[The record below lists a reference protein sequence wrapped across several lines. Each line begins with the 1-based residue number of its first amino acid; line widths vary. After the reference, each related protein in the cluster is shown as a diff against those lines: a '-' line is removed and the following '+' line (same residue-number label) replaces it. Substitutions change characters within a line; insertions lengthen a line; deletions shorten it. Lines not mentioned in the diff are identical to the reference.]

1 MGKSYSNP
9 AVFASAFEVQA
20 TKPLDAR
27 FVLDN
32 VADLTN
38 GTIDYPYV
46 GLVVNIKGTD
56 QLYVL
61 TALDANP
68 TGSNHTWKLIKGAES
83 VNNGIQGVQTSL
95 ETVKSEINSKISGV
109 QGDIDA
115 LIQKHD
121 ADIDGVQGHIEQ
133 VRKDLLG
140 DELDTTFNT
149 LKAVQDWANVHGTEY
164 ADLVKTVSDNKTE
177 WDGKISG
184 VQGQLTGVQTAIE
197 NKHKSDVESVQGQI
211 TTLTT
216 NLGKETAGIQGRITN
231 LEDKEKNDIKGVQ
244 TQLTSAKSELENK
257 ITELE
262 NSVNND
268 VADQISGIQTRVD
281 ELESKETEDIA
292 GVQTQLTG
300 VQTAIESAHKID
312 VLGLQTQLSN
322 VQSTLSNKHNAD
334 ITGVQGQIT
343 TLTTNLGNETA
354 GIQSRITNLED
365 KEKNDIKGVQGQ
377 ITTLTTNLGN
387 ETAGIQSRI
396 KTLEDKET
404 ADISGVQ
411 GQISNL
417 RTELLGSEELDETLD
432 TMKEIGD
439 WIKGHQGEYNDL
451 LNLQKTGVQGV
462 QTQLTGVQT
471 AIENAHKIDVL
482 GLQTQ
487 LSNVQSK
494 HNADIS
500 GVQSQFNNKIDNA
513 TSGLQTRLEGVQSQ
527 FNTETSGLQTRLAG
541 VQSQFNTET
550 SGLQTRIVNLV
561 TKETNDIKG
570 VQGQITT
577 LTSTHNTDK
586 AALEN
591 AIEDSMLYASAA
603 LDNWKTVAVGGIG
616 VNTTPVSFEG
626 KTISQVLDMILYP
639 TLYPKVPSG
648 KPSVSI
654 SYPTSVFKVGTTI
667 PAKTAF
673 TTSDDRGNLDYATT
687 AGNTYYAGAVTASD
701 TTINKGAFG
710 GTFGDDVYTVTYT
723 ATFAAGAQPL
733 NNKGTTE
740 GVTMS
745 AYAGGTKT
753 ATKILYGVYPFYVNN
768 TSDITNVVEQSLKN
782 YHVGGNV
789 TVWTGAD
796 KKTVTGAIELT
807 DLSIATEPQGTTD
820 RFTIKVPAHLNV
832 VHIRQ
837 YDTNSSKYAI
847 DTDYMLANKTTE
859 TINGITYNVYK
870 RATNPSDYI
879 GAAKFQVVIKK

>member
-1 MGKSYSNP
+1 MGKSYNNP
-9 AVFASAFEVQA
+9 AVFASAYEVQA

-115 LIQKHD
+115 LVQKHD
-121 ADIDGVQGHIEQ
+121 ADIDGVQRHIEQ

-140 DELDTTFNT
+140 DELDTTFDT
-149 LKAVQDWANVHGTEY
+149 LKAVQDWANEHGTEY
-164 ADLVKTVSDNKTE
+164 ADLVKTVGDNKTE
-177 WDGKISG
+177 LDGKISG
-184 VQGQLTGVQTAIE
+184 VQTRLTGVQTAIE
-197 NKHKSDVESVQGQI
+197 NKHKSDIESVQGQI

-216 NLGKETAGIQGRITN
+216 NLGKETAGIQSRIKT
-231 LEDKEKNDIKGVQ
+231 LEDKETNDIKSVQ

-268 VADQISGIQTRVD
+268 VADQISGIQTKVD
-281 ELESKETEDIA
+281 ELKTKEAEDIE
-292 GVQTQLTG
+292 GVQTRLTG
-300 VQTAIESAHKID
+300 VQTAIENKHKSD
-312 VLGLQTQLSN
+312 VEGVQTQLSN

-343 TLTTNLGNETA
+343 TLTTNLG
-354 GIQSRITNLED
+354 
-365 KEKNDIKGVQGQ
+365 K
-377 ITTLTTNLGN
+377 

-471 AIENAHKIDVL
+471 AIENAHKIDVV

-487 LSNVQSK
+487 ISSVQSK

-500 GVQSQFNNKIDNA
+500 GVQSQFNTATSGLQTRLEGVQSQFNTA

-527 FNTETSGLQTRLAG
+527 FNTETSGLQTRIDNLA
-541 VQSQFNTET
+541 
-550 SGLQTRIVNLV
+550 I
-561 TKETNDIKG
+561 KEGNDIKG

-586 AALEN
+586 AALED

-639 TLYPKVPSG
+639 TLYPEVPSD

-673 TTSDDRGNLDYATT
+673 TTSDDRGNLAYATT
-687 AGNTYYAGAVTASD
+687 AGNTYYAGAVTGSN
-701 TTINKGAFG
+701 TTIDKGVTFG
-710 GTFGDDVYTVTYT
+710 GKFGDDVYTVTYT

-753 ATKILYGVYPFYVNN
+753 ATKTLYGVYPFYVNN
-768 TSDITNVVEQSLKN
+768 TSDITKVVEQSLIN

-789 TVWTGAD
+789 KVWTGASE
-796 KKTVTGAIELT
+796 KTVSGAIELT
-807 DLSIATEPQGTTD
+807 DLSIAAEPQGTTD

-870 RATNPSDYI
+870 RTTNPQDYI

>member
-61 TALDANP
+61 TALDSDP
-68 TGSNHTWKLIKGAES
+68 TGNNHTWKLIKGAES

-109 QGDIDA
+109 QSDIDA
-115 LIQKHD
+115 LVQKHD
-121 ADIDGVQGHIEQ
+121 ADIDGVQRHIEQ

-140 DELDTTFNT
+140 DELDTTFDT
-149 LKAVQDWANVHGTEY
+149 LKAVQDWANKHGTEY
-164 ADLVKTVSDNKTE
+164 AELVKTVGDNKTE
-177 WDGKISG
+177 LDGKISG

-197 NKHKSDVESVQGQI
+197 NKHKSDVE
-211 TTLTT
+211 
-216 NLGKETAGIQGRITN
+216 
-231 LEDKEKNDIKGVQ
+231 
-244 TQLTSAKSELENK
+244 
-257 ITELE
+257 
-262 NSVNND
+262 
-268 VADQISGIQTRVD
+268 
-281 ELESKETEDIA
+281 
-292 GVQTQLTG
+292 
-300 VQTAIESAHKID
+300 
-312 VLGLQTQLSN
+312 
-322 VQSTLSNKHNAD
+322 
-334 ITGVQGQIT
+334 GVQGQIT
-343 TLTTNLGNETA
+343 TLTTNLGIETE
-354 GIQSRITNLED
+354 GIQSRI
-365 KEKNDIKGVQGQ
+365 
-377 ITTLTTNLGN
+377 
-387 ETAGIQSRI
+387 R
-396 KTLEDKET
+396 TLEDKET
-404 ADISGVQ
+404 ADITGVQ

-471 AIENAHKIDVL
+471 AIENAHKIDVV

-487 LSNVQSK
+487 ISNVQSK

-500 GVQSQFNNKIDNA
+500 GVQSQFNNKINTE

-527 FNTETSGLQTRLAG
+527 FNTKTSGLQTSIAG
-541 VQSQFNTET
+541 VQSQFNTKT
-550 SGLQTRIVNLV
+550 SGLQTRIDNLEI
-561 TKETNDIKG
+561 KEANDIKG
-570 VQGQITT
+570 VQGQITA

-586 AALEN
+586 AALED

-603 LDNWKTVAVGGIG
+603 SDNWKTVAVGGIG
-616 VNTTPVSFEG
+616 VNTTPVSFKG

-648 KPSVSI
+648 APSVSI
-654 SYPTSVFKVGTTI
+654 SYPRSVFKVGTAI

-673 TTSDDRGNLDYATT
+673 TTSDDRGNLAYATT
-687 AGNTYYAGAVTASD
+687 AGNTYYAGAVTGSN
-701 TTINKGAFG
+701 TTIDKGATFG

-753 ATKILYGVYPFYVNN
+753 ATKTLYGVYPFYANN
-768 TSDITNVVEQSLKN
+768 TSDITKVVEQSLIN
-782 YHVGGNV
+782 YHVGGDI
-789 TVWTGAD
+789 TVWTGANSE
-796 KKTVTGAIELT
+796 KVSGAIALT
-807 DLSIATEPQGTTD
+807 FSIAAEPQGTTD

-870 RATNPSDYI
+870 RATNPSDFI
-879 GAAKFQVVIKK
+879 GAAKFEVVIKK

>member
-9 AVFASAFEVQA
+9 AVFASAYEVQA
-20 TKPLDAR
+20 TRPLDAR

-109 QGDIDA
+109 QDDIDA
-115 LIQKHD
+115 LVRKHD

-149 LKAVQDWANVHGTEY
+149 LKAVQDWANEHGTDY

-177 WDGKISG
+177 LDGKISG
-184 VQGQLTGVQTAIE
+184 VQTRLTGVQTAIE
-197 NKHKSDVESVQGQI
+197 NKHKSDIEAVQGQI

-216 NLGKETAGIQGRITN
+216 NLGKETAGIQSRIKT
-231 LEDKEKNDIKGVQ
+231 LEDKETNDIKSVQ

-281 ELESKETEDIA
+281 ELENKETNDIA
-292 GVQTQLTG
+292 DVQTRLTG
-300 VQTAIESAHKID
+300 VQTAIENKHKSD
-312 VLGLQTQLSN
+312 VEGVQTQLSN

-343 TLTTNLGNETA
+343 TLTTNLG
-354 GIQSRITNLED
+354 
-365 KEKNDIKGVQGQ
+365 K
-377 ITTLTTNLGN
+377 

-417 RTELLGSEELDETLD
+417 RTELLGSEELNETLD

-439 WIKGHQGEYNDL
+439 WIKSHQGEYNDL

-471 AIENAHKIDVL
+471 AIENAHKIDVV

-487 LSNVQSK
+487 ISNVQSK

-500 GVQSQFNNKIDNA
+500 GVQSQFNNKITTETYGIQVRLLGVQNQLNDA
-513 TSGLQTRLEGVQSQ
+513 TSGLQGRLVGVQRQ
-527 FNTETSGLQTRLAG
+527 L
-541 VQSQFNTET
+541 NTET
-550 SGLQTRIVNLV
+550 SGLQTRIDNLV
-561 TKETNDIKG
+561 IKEGNDIKG
-570 VQGQITT
+570 VQDQITS

-586 AALEN
+586 AALED

-603 LDNWKTVAVGGIG
+603 LDNWKTVEVGGIG

-639 TLYPKVPSG
+639 TLYPKVPSD

-673 TTSDDRGNLDYATT
+673 TTSDNRGNLDYATT
-687 AGNTYYAGAVTASD
+687 AGNTYYAGAVTGSN
-701 TTINKGAFG
+701 TTIDKGVTFG

-753 ATKILYGVYPFYVNN
+753 ATKTLYGVYPLYANN
-768 TSDITNVVEQSLKN
+768 TSDITKVVEQSLIN
-782 YHVGGNV
+782 YHEGGNI
-789 TVWTGAD
+789 TVWTGANSE
-796 KKTVTGAIELT
+796 KVSGAIELT
-807 DLSIATEPQGTTD
+807 DLSIAAEPQGTTD

-837 YDTNSSKYAI
+837 YDTGSSKYTI

-870 RATNPSDYI
+870 RATNPSDFI

>member
-61 TALDANP
+61 TALDVDP

-109 QGDIDA
+109 QGDIDV
-115 LIQKHD
+115 LVQKHD
-121 ADIDGVQGHIEQ
+121 ADISGVQGHIEQ

-149 LKAVQDWANVHGTEY
+149 LKAVQDWANEHGTEY

-177 WDGKISG
+177 LDGKISG

-197 NKHKSDVESVQGQI
+197 NKHKSDVEGVQGQI

-216 NLGKETAGIQGRITN
+216 NLGEETAGIQGRITN

-281 ELESKETEDIA
+281 ELESKEADDIA

-343 TLTTNLGNETA
+343 
-354 GIQSRITNLED
+354 I
-365 KEKNDIKGVQGQ
+365 
-377 ITTLTTNLGN
+377 LTTNLGN

-411 GQISNL
+411 GQIANL

-471 AIENAHKIDVL
+471 AIENVHKKDVD

-500 GVQSQFNNKIDNA
+500 GVQSQFN
-513 TSGLQTRLEGVQSQ
+513 
-527 FNTETSGLQTRLAG
+527 
-541 VQSQFNTET
+541 TET
-550 SGLQTRIVNLV
+550 SGLQTRIDNLEI
-561 TKETNDIKG
+561 KEKNDIEG
-570 VQGQITT
+570 VQSQITT

-586 AALEN
+586 AALED

-654 SYPTSVFKVGTTI
+654 SYATSVFKVGTAI

-673 TTSDDRGNLDYATT
+673 TTSDDRGNLAYATT

-701 TTINKGAFG
+701 TTINKGTFG

-745 AYAGGTKT
+745 AYVGGTKT

-768 TSDITNVVEQSLKN
+768 TSDITKVVEQSLKN

-789 TVWTGAD
+789 TVWTAANS
-796 KKTVTGAIELT
+796 KQVSGAIELT
-807 DLSIATEPQGTTD
+807 DLSIAAEPQGTTD

-870 RATNPSDYI
+870 RTTDPSNYI

>member
-1 MGKSYSNP
+1 M
-9 AVFASAFEVQA
+9 
-20 TKPLDAR
+20 
-27 FVLDN
+27 
-32 VADLTN
+32 
-38 GTIDYPYV
+38 
-46 GLVVNIKGTD
+46 
-56 QLYVL
+56 
-61 TALDANP
+61 
-68 TGSNHTWKLIKGAES
+68 
-83 VNNGIQGVQTSL
+83 
-95 ETVKSEINSKISGV
+95 
-109 QGDIDA
+109 
-115 LIQKHD
+115 
-121 ADIDGVQGHIEQ
+121 
-133 VRKDLLG
+133 
-140 DELDTTFNT
+140 
-149 LKAVQDWANVHGTEY
+149 
-164 ADLVKTVSDNKTE
+164 
-177 WDGKISG
+177 
-184 VQGQLTGVQTAIE
+184 
-197 NKHKSDVESVQGQI
+197 
-211 TTLTT
+211 TT
-216 NLGKETAGIQGRITN
+216 NLGKETAGIQSRIKT
-231 LEDKEKNDIKGVQ
+231 LEDKETNDIKSVQ

-281 ELESKETEDIA
+281 ELKTKEAEDIA
-292 GVQTQLTG
+292 GVQTRLTG
-300 VQTAIESAHKID
+300 VQTAIENKHKSD
-312 VLGLQTQLSN
+312 VEGVQTQLSN

-334 ITGVQGQIT
+334 ISDVQGQIT
-343 TLTTNLGNETA
+343 TLTTNLGYETA
-354 GIQSRITNLED
+354 GIQSRIKTLED
-365 KEKNDIKGVQGQ
+365 KETADISGVQGR
-377 ITTLTTNLGN
+377 ITTLTTNLGK

-439 WIKGHQGEYNDL
+439 WIKGHQVEYNDL

-471 AIENAHKIDVL
+471 AIENAHKIDVV

-487 LSNVQSK
+487 ISNVQSK

-500 GVQSQFNNKIDNA
+500 GVQSQFNNKITTA

-527 FNTETSGLQTRLAG
+527 FNTETSGLQTRIAG

-550 SGLQTRIVNLV
+550 SGLQTRIDNLAI
-561 TKETNDIKG
+561 KEGNDIEG
-570 VQGQITT
+570 VQGQITA

-586 AALEN
+586 AALED

-639 TLYPKVPSG
+639 TLYPEVPSG

-654 SYPTSVFKVGTTI
+654 SYPASVFKVGTTI
-667 PAKTAF
+667 PAKTTF
-673 TTSDDRGNLDYATT
+673 TTSDDRGNLAYATT
-687 AGNTYYAGAVTASD
+687 AGNTYYAGAVTGSN
-701 TTINKGAFG
+701 TTIDKGVTFG
-710 GTFGDDVYTVTYT
+710 GTFEDDVYTVTYT

-753 ATKILYGVYPFYVNN
+753 ATTTLYGVYPFYANN
-768 TSDITNVVEQSLKN
+768 TSDITKVVEQSLKN
-782 YHVGGNV
+782 YHLGGNV
-789 TVWTGAD
+789 KVWTGASE
-796 KKTVTGAIELT
+796 KTVSGAIELT
-807 DLSIATEPQGTTD
+807 DLSIAAEPQGTTD

-837 YDTNSSKYAI
+837 YDTGSSKYAI

-870 RATNPSDYI
+870 RTTNPQDYI